1 MKMDLG
7 VLRKKIDAL
16 DAKIVALL
24 NERAGITLSI
34 GREKIKNNKSI
45 YAPDREQDVLKRI
58 RQLNQGPIS
67 PEAVKAIY
75 REIMSASLALEKPL
89 QIAYMGPQAT
99 FSHLASI
106 KRFGSS
112 VTHTA
117 CNDVADV
124 FARVE
129 NGECDYG
136 VVPIENSIE
145 GVVSHTM
152 DMLVDSDL
160 KICAQVLLDV
170 QHMLMAKGSMA
181 GIKTIYSHSQ
191 VLGQC
196 RHWLALNMPKVELVS
211 VGSTTKAAQI
221 AAKQKNAACIAS
233 ELAAKEYGLNILK
246 KNIQDGRHNITRFLV
261 ISGAEVGPTGNDR
274 TSLVFSIKDKVG
286 ALHAM
291 LTPFYKNKINMTRI
305 ESRPSK
311 KKAWDYYFFVDCEGH
326 QKDPH
331 VARALTQL
339 ESMCKFLNIL
349 GSYPVLD

>member
-1 MKMDLG
+1 MDLTH
-7 VLRKKIDAL
+7 LRKKIDAL
-16 DAKIVALL
+16 DAKIIELL

-34 GREKIKNNKSI
+34 GKEKIKNNKSI
-45 YAPDREQDVLKRI
+45 YAPDREQEVLKRI
-58 RQLNQGPIS
+58 KALNKGPIS
-67 PEAVKAIY
+67 AEAVKAIY
-75 REIMSASLALEKPL
+75 CEIMSASLALEKPL
-89 QIAYMGPQAT
+89 RIGYMGPEAT

-112 VTHTA
+112 VDHVA
-117 CNDVADV
+117 CSDVADV
-124 FARVE
+124 FLKVNSAQ
-129 NGECDYG
+129 CDYG

-170 QHMLMAKGSMA
+170 VHTLMAKGPLSN
-181 GIKTIYSHSQ
+181 IKTIYSHPQ
-191 VLGQC
+191 VFGQC
-196 RHWLALNMPKVELVS
+196 RQWLAANMPKAELVAM
-211 VGSTTKAAQI
+211 VSTTKAAQI
-221 AAKQKNAACIAS
+221 AAKTKNAACIAS
-233 ELAAKEYGLNILK
+233 EIAGQIYGLKVLH
-246 KNIQDGRHNITRFLV
+246 KNIQDSAHNITRFLV
-261 ISGAEVGPTGNDR
+261 LSNTDVPATGSDR

-291 LTPFYKNKINMTRI
+291 LTPFYKNKINLTKI

-326 QKDPH
+326 QKDLA

-339 ESMCKFLNIL
+339 EGMCKFMKIL